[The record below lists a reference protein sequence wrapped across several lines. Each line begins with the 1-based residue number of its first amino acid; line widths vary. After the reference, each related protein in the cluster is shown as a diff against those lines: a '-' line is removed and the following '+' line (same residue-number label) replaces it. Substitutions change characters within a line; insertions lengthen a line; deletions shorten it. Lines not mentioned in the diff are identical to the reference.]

1 MAKFLIIANWKCNP
15 ITLQE
20 ARKLF
25 NSLKKGLKDVKK
37 TEVIICPPFVY
48 LPILTGVSASARQK
62 ASYGE
67 SSVAFG
73 IGGQNCFWE
82 DKGPYTGEVSPQ
94 MLKSLGGRYVIVGH
108 SERRQIFKETD
119 EIVNGKIKEILKAKL
134 RPIFCIGE
142 TEEEKRAGKTF
153 QVLEREIKK
162 GLDKVSNK
170 EIERVIIAYEP
181 IWAIGT
187 EKACEENEV
196 MTITLFIKKLISRL
210 YNKKVVSNVKILYGG
225 SVNSKNAS
233 DYLRESKMQGLL
245 VGGASLNSKEFIKI
259 IRTLNGI

>member
-1 MAKFLIIANWKCNP
+1 MKPLIVANWKCNP
-15 ITLQE
+15 TTLKE
-20 ARKLF
+20 AEKLF
-25 NSLKKGLKDVKK
+25 NSLKKGLKGRRNV
-37 TEVIICPPFVY
+37 EIVICPPFVY
-48 LPILTGVSASARQK
+48 LPFI
-62 ASYGE
+62 
-67 SSVAFG
+67 SSFFKLG
-73 IGGQNCFWE
+73 SQNCFWE

-119 EIVNGKIKEILKAKL
+119 EIVNEKIKEILKAKL

-142 TEEEKRAGKTF
+142 SEEEKRAGKTF

-162 GLDKVSNK
+162 GLDKVPKK

-196 MTITLFIKKLISRL
+196 MTIALFIKKLISHL
-210 YNKKVVSNVKILYGG
+210 YNKKIARTIKILYGG
-225 SVNSKNAS
+225 SVDSKNAS
-233 DYLRESKMQGLL
+233 DYLGESKMQGLL

-259 IRTLNGI
+259 IRSLNSTY